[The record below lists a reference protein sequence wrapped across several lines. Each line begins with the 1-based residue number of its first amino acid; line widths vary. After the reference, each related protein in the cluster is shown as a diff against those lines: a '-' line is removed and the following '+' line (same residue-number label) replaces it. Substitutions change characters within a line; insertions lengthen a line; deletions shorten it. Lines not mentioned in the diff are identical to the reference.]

1 MNKRALIGLEIH
13 NKSDVETVIRN
24 LNKHIRRDKR
34 ENTCKCCCIS
44 TDDETRPI
52 SVKNV
57 YVFNFS
63 TWDIEKLPIVDCFEN
78 DIDGLDIE
86 SNNIKKDGSVDM
98 SMTGSSYRRRY
109 LTYEY
114 CCPVIYSNK
123 VIQPREK
130 YSSGYDVSYGL
141 LGLDISIPESIYRFK
156 FRLIIDLD
164 TMKFEASHRG
174 FNLDINEH
182 MAKLGVFYSRDTRL
196 YYNDSSFISELEYL
210 PALNVLDS
218 LILYCFCK
226 DDRDVTAIIPDNIK
240 YLLFDVFYEKSS
252 FDYNLIIPNSL
263 ESLRI
268 LDFDYSDTKDCNI
281 VLYFSKVGSYPLLKS
296 LTDSLLSRIC
306 GKHNIT
312 DTESAISLLNELGF
326 KVKFYG

>member
-1 MNKRALIGLEIH
+1 MDKRVLVGLEVH

-63 TWDIEKLPIVDCFEN
+63 TWDIEKLQIVDCFEN

-86 SNNIKKDGSVDM
+86 SSNIKKDGSIDM
-98 SMTGSSYRRRY
+98 SMNGSAYRRRY
-109 LTYEY
+109 LTYDY

-130 YSSGYDVSYGL
+130 YSSDYGISYGL

-196 YYNDSSFISELEYL
+196 YYNDSSFISELEHL
-210 PALNVLDS
+210 TAINVLDS

-240 YLLFDVFYEKSS
+240 HLLFDIFYEKSS

-281 VLYFSKVGSYPLLKS
+281 VLYFSKVGSYRLLKS
-296 LTDSLLSRIC
+296 LTDSLLTRIC

-312 DTESAISLLNELGF
+312 DTESAVSLLNELGF

>member
-1 MNKRALIGLEIH
+1 MDKRVLIGLEIH

-24 LNKHIRRDKR
+24 LNKHIRRDKKG
-34 ENTCKCCCIS
+34 NTCECCCIS

-63 TWDIEKLPIVDCFEN
+63 TWDIERLPIVGCLGN
-78 DIDGLDIE
+78 DIDGLSIE
-86 SNNIKKDGSVDM
+86 LNNLKKDGSIDM
-98 SMTGSSYRRRY
+98 SMNGSAYQRRY
-109 LTYEY
+109 LSYSY

-130 YSSGYDVSYGL
+130 YSSDYGVNYSL
-141 LGLDISIPESIYRFK
+141 LGLDISIPESVYRFK

-174 FNLDINEH
+174 FNLDCNEH
-182 MAKLGVFYSRDTRL
+182 MDKLGVFYSRDTGL

-210 PALNVLDS
+210 PALHVLDS
-218 LILYCFCK
+218 LILHCFCE
-226 DDRDVTAIIPDNIK
+226 DDKDVTAVIPDNIK
-240 YLLFDVFYEKSS
+240 HLLFDIYREKSS

-263 ESLRI
+263 DSLRI
-268 LDFDYSDTKDCNI
+268 IDFDCSDTKDCNI
-281 VLYFSKVGSYPLLKS
+281 VLYFSKVGSYHLLKS
-296 LTDSLLSRIC
+296 LTDSLLPRIY

-312 DTESAISLLNELGF
+312 DTESAVSLLNELGF

>member
-1 MNKRALIGLEIH
+1 MDKRVLIGLEVH
-13 NKSDVETVIRN
+13 NKSDVETVTIN
-24 LNKHIRRDKR
+24 LNKHIRRDKM
-34 ENTCKCCCIS
+34 EDTCGYCCIS
-44 TDDETRPI
+44 TDDEIRPI

-63 TWDIEKLPIVDCFEN
+63 TWDIEKLSIADCLGN
-78 DIDGLDIE
+78 DIDGLDIK
-86 SNNIKKDGSVDM
+86 SNNIKKDGSIDM
-98 SMTGSSYRRRY
+98 SMNGSAYRRRY
-109 LTYEY
+109 LTYDY
-114 CCPVIYSNK
+114 CCPVVYSNK

-130 YSSGYDVSYGL
+130 YSLDYDISYSL
-141 LGLDISIPESIYRFK
+141 LGLDISMSESGYRFK

-196 YYNDSSFISELEYL
+196 YYNDSIFISEVEYL

-226 DDRDVTAIIPDNIK
+226 DDSDVTAVVPDNIK
-240 YLLFDVFYEKSS
+240 HLLFDIFYEKSS

-268 LDFDYSDTKDCNI
+268 MDFDFSDVEDCNI
-281 VLYFSKVGSYPLLKS
+281 VLYLSKVGSYHLLKS
-296 LTDSLLSRIC
+296 LTDSLLPRIC

-312 DTESAISLLNELGF
+312 DTESAVNLLNELGF

>member
-1 MNKRALIGLEIH
+1 MDKRVLVGLEVH

-34 ENTCKCCCIS
+34 ENTCKCCCTS

-63 TWDIEKLPIVDCFEN
+63 TWDIEKLSIADCLGVDIYGLN
-78 DIDGLDIE
+78 IKIDDL
-86 SNNIKKDGSVDM
+86 KKDGSVNM
-98 SMTGSSYRRRY
+98 SMTGCAFRRRY
-109 LTYEY
+109 LSSHY
-114 CCPVIYSNK
+114 CYPVIYSNK
-123 VIQPREK
+123 VIQPRER
-130 YSSGYDVSYGL
+130 YSSGYDVSYSL
-141 LGLDISIPESIYRFK
+141 LGLDIGIPESIHGIK
-156 FRLIIDLD
+156 FRLIIDLG

-174 FNLDINEH
+174 FNLNCNEH
-182 MAKLGVFYSRDTRL
+182 MAKLGVFYSRGADL
-196 YYNDSSFISELEYL
+196 YYKDSEFVSELDYL
-210 PALNVLDS
+210 PAINVLDS

-240 YLLFDVFYEKSS
+240 HLLFDIYREKSS

-263 ESLRI
+263 DSLRI
-268 LDFDYSDTKDCNI
+268 MDFDYSDNKDCNI
-281 VLYFSKVGSYPLLKS
+281 VLYFSKVGSYRLLKS
-296 LTDSLLSRIC
+296 LTDSLLPRIY

-312 DTESAISLLNELGF
+312 DTESAVSLLNELGF

>member
-1 MNKRALIGLEIH
+1 MNKRALIGLEVH

-44 TDDETRPI
+44 TDDETIPI

-63 TWDIEKLPIVDCFEN
+63 TWDIEKLPIFDCFEN

-86 SNNIKKDGSVDM
+86 SSNIKKDGSIDM
-98 SMTGSSYRRRY
+98 SMNGSAYRRRY
-109 LTYEY
+109 LTYDY

-130 YSSGYDVSYGL
+130 YSSDYGISYSL
-141 LGLDISIPESIYRFK
+141 LGLDISMSESGYRFK

-240 YLLFDVFYEKSS
+240 HLLFDIFREKSS

-268 LDFDYSDTKDCNI
+268 MDFDFSGVEDCNI
-281 VLYFSKVGSYPLLKS
+281 VLYFSKVGSYRLLKS
-296 LTDSLLSRIC
+296 LTDSLLPRIY
-306 GKHNIT
+306 GKHTIT
-312 DTESAISLLNELGF
+312 DMESAADLLNALGF

>member
-1 MNKRALIGLEIH
+1 MDKRVLVGLEVH
-13 NKSDVETVIRN
+13 NKSDVETVTRN
-24 LNKHIRRDKR
+24 LNKHVRMDKKG
-34 ENTCKCCCIS
+34 NTCKCCCIS

-63 TWDIEKLPIVDCFEN
+63 TWDIEKLSIADCLGN
-78 DIDGLDIE
+78 DIDGLDIK
-86 SNNIKKDGSVDM
+86 SNDIKKDGSIDM
-98 SMTGSSYRRRY
+98 SMNGSAYQRRY
-109 LTYEY
+109 LTYGY

-130 YSSGYDVSYGL
+130 YSSDYDVSYSL

-174 FNLDINEH
+174 FNLDCNEH

-226 DDRDVTAIIPDNIK
+226 DDRDVTAIISDNIK
-240 YLLFDVFYEKSS
+240 HLLFGIFYEKSS

-268 LDFDYSDTKDCNI
+268 LDFDYSVTKDCNI
-281 VLYFSKVGSYPLLKS
+281 VLYFSKVGSYHLLKS
-296 LTDSLLSRIC
+296 LTDSLLPRIC

-312 DTESAISLLNELGF
+312 DTESAVSLLNELGF